1 MNAPAEQSVPGEC
14 ARCAPGH
21 RAPPSPPRLPRNSSS
36 AFPEGKVTVPS
47 RAFQA
52 TVPGRNTAIPKSQC
66 RKPTALGGGG
76 VGGGLSGALAPCTRP
91 RDPSRARETLWEGPL
106 HRSRQERRA
115 HAARMAWRGAPVSSI
130 RPEFDQCSIDLT
142 GGPMPPDRWAGP
154 VRETGRAVGGLS
166 SAVASGSESG
176 CPTEHAVKEAEGS

>member
-1 MNAPAEQSVPGEC
+1 MRPLCTRPQSASFPTPSSQEQLQRLSRRQGHS
-14 ARCAPGH
+14 AFQSFPGH
-21 RAPPSPPRLPRNSSS
+21 GTRPQHCHPQKPMPKANGPR
-36 AFPEGKVTVPS
+36 
-47 RAFQA
+47 
-52 TVPGRNTAIPKSQC
+52 
-66 RKPTALGGGG
+66 GGG
-76 VGGGLSGALAPCTRP
+76 VGGGFSGALAPCTRP